1 MEKVIILTN
10 NKLSY
15 EKFKD
20 KHKVVFIEGTLLDVM
35 TAARDYI
42 HKGHV
47 LLTHPLSG
55 SVKPNQTPYKTIAI
69 SLNAGDHTDV
79 DSVLY
84 IENSIETAKK
94 LLSIKS
100 LPDWPESV
108 KSDFR
113 LIDFDLIYHALN

>member
-15 EKFKD
+15 EKFNN
-20 KHKVVFIEGTLLDVM
+20 KHKVIYIEGTLLDVM
-35 TAARDYI
+35 TTARDYI
-42 HKGHV
+42 HKGHI

-69 SLNAGDHTDV
+69 SLNAGNCTDFN
-79 DSVLY
+79 SVVY
-84 IENSIETAKK
+84 IENSIETTKK

>member
-15 EKFKD
+15 EEFKS
-20 KHKVVFIEGTLLDVM
+20 KHKVVYIEGALLDVM

-42 HKGHV
+42 HKGHI

-69 SLNAGDHTDV
+69 SLNAGNCTDLN
-79 DSVLY
+79 SVIY

-94 LLSIKS
+94 LLSMKP

-113 LIDFDLIYHALN
+113 LIDFDLINHALN